1 MQIKITTKE
10 LEYAAQKYIKQDF
23 KFDIVD
29 EKTISL
35 SYKIVSVNLYIEKI
49 DGSDIYLDTKLKI
62 LRLNKVIR
70 FIYDKIAESKIPE
83 LLSVNDQYLVVH
95 LGKIDSLKKVL
106 DKIALTSISFSKQET
121 LYARTAGNANS
132 CLPDIENHIGIVT
145 VNVKLK

>member
-29 EKTISL
+29 DKTISL

-49 DGSDIYLDTKLKI
+49 DGSDVYLDTKLKI
-62 LRLNKVIR
+62 IRLNKFIR
-70 FIYDKIAESKIPE
+70 FIYDMIAESKIPE
-83 LLSVNDQYLVVH
+83 LLSVNNQYLVVH

-106 DKIALTSISFSKQET
+106 DKITLTSISFSNKET
-121 LYARTAGNANS
+121 PFARVDENVNS
-132 CLPDIENHIGIVT
+132 CLSDIENPVGIVK
-145 VNVKLK
+145 VNIKLK

>member
-1 MQIKITTKE
+1 MQIKVTTKE

-29 EKTISL
+29 DKTISL

-49 DGSDIYLDTKLKI
+49 NGSDVYLDTKLKI
-62 LRLNKVIR
+62 IRLNKFIR
-70 FIYDKIAESKIPE
+70 FIYDMIAESKIPE

-106 DKIALTSISFSKQET
+106 DKITLTSISFSNKET
-121 LYARTAGNANS
+121 PFARMEENANS
-132 CLPDIENHIGIVT
+132 CLPNIENPMIVM